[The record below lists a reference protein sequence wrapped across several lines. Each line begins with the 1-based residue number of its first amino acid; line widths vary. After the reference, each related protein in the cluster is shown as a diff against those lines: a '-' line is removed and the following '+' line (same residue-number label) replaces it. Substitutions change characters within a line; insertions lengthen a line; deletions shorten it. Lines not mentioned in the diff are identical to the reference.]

1 MTMPDIL
8 EVDSVTKRYSER
20 IILSDIYL
28 KCTTGDIVGLFGRN
42 GTGKSTLLKIIFGI
56 EEADNKFVK
65 INGQKLSSQSRGFRE
80 ISYLSQ
86 DTFLPNN
93 ITVLEVIKLT
103 LNQKNV
109 DSFSSDAILKPFLS
123 NKINSLSGGELR
135 YLEIKLLLSL
145 PSKFVLLDE
154 PFNGISPLLIESV
167 IGLIKSS
174 SKSKGI
180 IITDHD
186 YHSVLNVMNRSYLLY
201 DGSLKEINSREDLVN
216 WGYLNAYT

>member
-1 MTMPDIL
+1 M
-8 EVDSVTKRYSER
+8 R
-20 IILSDIYL
+20 
-28 KCTTGDIVGLFGRN
+28 
-42 GTGKSTLLKIIFGI
+42 
-56 EEADNKFVK
+56 
-65 INGQKLSSQSRGFRE
+65 INGQKLSGQSRGFRE

-93 ITVLEVIKLT
+93 ISVLEVIRLT
-103 LNQKNV
+103 LNQKDV
-109 DSFSSDAILKPFLS
+109 DNFSSDAILKPFLG
-123 NKINSLSGGELR
+123 NKVNSLSGGELR

-167 IGLIKSS
+167 IDLIKSS

-186 YHSVLNVMNRSYLLY
+186 YHSVLNVVNKSYLLY
-201 DGSLKEINSREDLVN
+201 DGSLKEINGRSDLVK
-216 WGYLNAYT
+216 WRYLNT

>member
-1 MTMPDIL
+1 MAVPDVL
-8 EVDSVTKRYSER
+8 EIDSVTKRYSER

-56 EEADNKFVK
+56 EKADNKFVR
-65 INGQKLSSQSRGFRE
+65 INGRKLSSQLETFRK
-80 ISYLSQ
+80 ISYMSQ
-86 DTFLPNN
+86 DTFLPKHV
-93 ITVLEVIKLT
+93 TVLELIKLT
-103 LNQKNV
+103 LNGKNV
-109 DSFSSDAILKPFLS
+109 DGFCSDTILQPFLS
-123 NKINSLSGGELR
+123 TKVNSLSGGELR

-167 IGLIKSS
+167 IDLIKSS

-186 YHSVLNVMNRSYLLY
+186 YNSVINVMNRSYILY
-201 DGSLKEINSREDLVN
+201 DEALKEINGREDLVK
-216 WGYLNAYT
+216 WRYLNS

>member
-1 MTMPDIL
+1 MPDVL

-56 EEADNKFVK
+56 EEADYKFVS
-65 INGQKLSSQSRGFRE
+65 INGEKLSSQSKAFRE

-93 ITVLEVIKLT
+93 ITVREVINLT
-103 LNQKNV
+103 LHQKNA
-109 DSFSSDAILKPFLS
+109 DSFWNDAVLNPFLN
-123 NKINSLSGGELR
+123 NKVNSLSGGELR

-167 IGLIKSS
+167 IDLIKSS

-180 IITDHD
+180 IIADHD
-186 YHSVLNVMNRSYLLY
+186 YHTVLDVMNRAYILA
-201 DGSLKEINSREDLVN
+201 DGSLKEIEGKEGLVH
-216 WGYLNAYT
+216 WGYLNDHM

>member
-1 MTMPDIL
+1 MHNVL

-42 GTGKSTLLKIIFGI
+42 GTGKSTLLKIIFGT
-56 EEADNKFVK
+56 EGADNKFVRV
-65 INGQKLSSQSRGFRE
+65 NGRKLSSPSKTFRE

-93 ITVLEVIKLT
+93 ITVREVIKLT
-103 LNQKNV
+103 LNQKNA
-109 DSFSSDAILKPFLS
+109 DNFSNDPVLNPFLN
-123 NKINSLSGGELR
+123 NKISALSGGELR

-154 PFNGISPLLIESV
+154 PFNGISPILIESV
-167 IGLIKSS
+167 IDLVRSS

-180 IITDHD
+180 IIADHD
-186 YHSVLNVMNRSYLLY
+186 YHTVLNVMNRAYILL
-201 DGSLKEINSREDLVN
+201 DRTLKEIKGREGLVH
-216 WGYLNAYT
+216 WGYLNDHM

>member
-1 MTMPDIL
+1 MPDVL

-28 KCTTGDIVGLFGRN
+28 KCTTGDIIGLFGRN

-56 EEADNKFVK
+56 EDADNKFVR

-80 ISYLSQ
+80 ISYLLQ
-86 DTFLPNN
+86 DTFLPKN

-109 DSFSSDAILKPFLS
+109 DSFSNDAILSPFLS
-123 NKINSLSGGELR
+123 NKVNSLSGGELR
-135 YLEIKLLLSL
+135 YLEIKLLLNL

-154 PFNGISPLLIESV
+154 PFNGLSPILIESV
-167 IGLIKSS
+167 VDLIKSAS
-174 SKSKGI
+174 ALKGI
-180 IITDHD
+180 IIADHD
-186 YHSVLNVMNRSYLLY
+186 YRNVLNVMNRSYILY
-201 DGSLKEINSREDLVN
+201 DACLKEINGREDLVN
-216 WGYLNAYT
+216 WGYLNA